1 MNSKN
6 FVMNSEKYFEALN
19 NKDVTT
25 LSELYHPNI
34 ELQDWN
40 DTWCDSPVVLQ
51 MNESLFEAELQFE
64 LLICNQ
70 IESITYNHILIHTPG
85 KPTNT
90 MKVIDVIHWDD
101 NFKITK
107 IEAYKG

>member
-1 MNSKN
+1 M
-6 FVMNSEKYFEALN
+6 YFEALN
-19 NKDVTT
+19 EKD
-25 LSELYHPNI
+25 LDKLAGLYHPHI

-70 IESITYNHILIHTPG
+70 IENITYNHILIHTPG